1 MEAPERRPAE
11 GLGEVGT
18 RDREP
23 WSRDGSRKR
32 DGDGGE
38 AADTERHRNKRG
50 RGESRKGGRR
60 ARERGARMKG
70 AAAGSARRRES
81 GEQGGEAAGREQRSR
96 GGPAPRDSAAATL
109 GPYHE
114 VSPALG
120 LRENKWCPR

>member
-11 GLGEVGT
+11 GLGEMGT

-60 ARERGARMKG
+60 GVGIMNKKRDCHFSFDVKE
-70 AAAGSARRRES
+70 SARFTRKD
-81 GEQGGEAAGREQRSR
+81 GRE
-96 GGPAPRDSAAATL
+96 TI
-109 GPYHE
+109 
-114 VSPALG
+114 
-120 LRENKWCPR
+120 